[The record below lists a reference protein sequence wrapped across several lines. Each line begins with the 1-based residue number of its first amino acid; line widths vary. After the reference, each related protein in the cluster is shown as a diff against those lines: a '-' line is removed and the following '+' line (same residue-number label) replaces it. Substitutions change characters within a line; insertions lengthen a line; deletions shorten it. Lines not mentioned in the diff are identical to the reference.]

1 MPEYLFCYFPYSKT
15 INSISK
21 VTGETSCYYKI
32 GRDSNIRYI
41 RKSNL
46 KLKGSD
52 LQYYSMSKQEF
63 IEYTLKEK
71 MKERI
76 RRVNVDN
83 LSMQQL
89 EKICEIIGVKI

>member
-1 MPEYLFCYFPYSKT
+1 
-15 INSISK
+15 
-21 VTGETSCYYKI
+21 
-32 GRDSNIRYI
+32 
-41 RKSNL
+41 
-46 KLKGSD
+46 
-52 LQYYSMSKQEF
+52 MSKQEF